1 MPIKV
6 AYQATIEY
14 MQILDE
20 QGGLDA
26 KLARDT
32 LTDDQVV
39 MLYEHMSM
47 CRRLD
52 EIAFKLQRSGRLGTY
67 PQNMGQEAIASVAL
81 AARPQ
86 DWMVPCYR
94 ENAALYLHGLPP
106 EMILLHWMG
115 DERGNQ
121 IPEGLNITPMSIP
134 IGSHMLHAAGIG
146 WAARIRGDDQVAFTF
161 FGDGATSEGDFHEAC
176 NFAGVMHAPVVFIC
190 QNNQWAISTPRSKQ
204 TRSETFAQKG
214 IAYGL
219 KVRQVDGND
228 IFAIFRAARE
238 AVADALKGQPT
249 MIETLTYRLGD
260 HTTADDARRYRDPAE
275 LEAARKRDPL
285 IRTRKYLE
293 SKDLWSADQEE
304 AMIERNKAQV
314 DDIVA
319 RATNIEKPKT
329 TDIFDAMFATIPPE
343 LARQR
348 DTMQTNSL
356 GQFPQQETLRRG
368 ATAHSPT
375 QSPAHA

>member
-6 AYQATIEY
+6 AYKATIEH

-20 QGGLDA
+20 QGVLDA

-81 AARPQ
+81 AARKQ

-106 EMILLHWMG
+106 EKILLHWMG

-121 IPEGLNITPMSIP
+121 IPDDLNMLPMSIP
-134 IGSHMLHAAGIG
+134 IGTHMLHAAGIG
-146 WAARIRGDDQVAFTF
+146 WAAKLRGIDQVAFTF
-161 FGDGATSEGDFHEAC
+161 FGDGSTSEGDFHEAC
-176 NFAGVMHAPVVFIC
+176 NFAGVMEAPVVFFC
-190 QNNQWAISTPRSKQ
+190 QNNNWAISTPRHKQ
-204 TRSETFAQKG
+204 THAETFAQKG
-214 IAYGL
+214 LAYGL

-228 IFAIFRAARE
+228 IFAIYKAAKE
-238 AVADALKGQPT
+238 AVADALHGKPT
-249 MIETLTYRLGD
+249 LIETLTYRLGD
-260 HTTADDARRYRDPAE
+260 HTTADDARRYRDDAE
-275 LEAARKRDPL
+275 LEAAKKRDPL

-293 SKDLWSADQEE
+293 SKDLWSAELED
-304 AMIERNKAQV
+304 AMIETNKKKV

-319 RATNIEKPKT
+319 RATNIEPPKT
-329 TDIFDAMFATIPPE
+329 TDIFDAMFATTPPE

-348 DTMQTNSL
+348 DTMQTHSL
-356 GQFPQQETLRRG
+356 GMFPQQETLQAPQG
-368 ATAHSPT
+368 
-375 QSPAHA
+375 AHA

>member
-20 QGGLDA
+20 QGVLDA
-26 KLARDT
+26 DLARDT

-81 AARPQ
+81 AARKQ

-94 ENAALYLHGLPP
+94 ENAALFLHGLPP
-106 EMILLHWMG
+106 EKILQHWMG

-121 IPEGLNITPMSIP
+121 IPDGLNMLPMSIP
-134 IGSHMLHAAGIG
+134 IGTHMLHAAGIG
-146 WAARIRGDDQVAFTF
+146 WAAKLRGIDQVAFTF
-161 FGDGATSEGDFHEAC
+161 FGDGSTSEGDFHEAC
-176 NFAGVMHAPVVFIC
+176 NFAGVMEAPVVFFC
-190 QNNQWAISTPRSKQ
+190 QNNGWAISTPRRKQ
-204 TRSETFAQKG
+204 TRAETFAQKG
-214 IAYGL
+214 LAYGL
-219 KVRQVDGND
+219 KVRQIDGND
-228 IFAIFRAARE
+228 IFAVYKAAQE
-238 AVADALKGQPT
+238 AIEDAKAGKPT
-249 MIETLTYRLGD
+249 LIETLTYRLGD
-260 HTTADDARRYRDPAE
+260 HTTADDARRYRDSGE
-275 LEAARKRDPL
+275 LESAKKKDPL
-285 IRTRKYLE
+285 IRVRMYLE
-293 SKDLWSADQEE
+293 SQDLWSADLEE
-304 AMIERNKAQV
+304 TMIERNKAKV

-319 RATNIEKPKT
+319 RATNIEAPKT
-329 TDIFDAMFATIPPE
+329 SDIFDAMYATTPPE

-348 DTMQTNSL
+348 DTMHTHSL
-356 GQFPQQETLRRG
+356 GQFPQQETL
-368 ATAHSPT
+368 SNPT
-375 QSPAHA
+375 PHPAHA